1 MDMLT
6 FMENRIDQM
15 DFAGDLNINWDGDIR
30 SFELEITMV
39 GQTNDLEIEN
49 QEGGTADQEVTYD
62 DALLI
67 YDQKKVDGAEYA
79 DNYLQIIPFNG
90 RQGIEQATL
99 TGLFNYLETLLD
111 DSMNDF
117 LDFLDPEMNVATFQM
132 NWSQP
137 DFEQAVQE
145 AKLAGAAGY
154 FTYPKY

>member
-67 YDQKKVDGAEYA
+67 YDQQKVAGDKYA
-79 DNYLQIIPFNG
+79 DNYLKTIPFNG

-117 LDFLDPEMNVATFQM
+117 LDFLDPEMSVATFQI
-132 NWSQP
+132 NWSQA
-137 DFEQAVQE
+137 DYQQAVQE
-145 AKLAGAAGY
+145 AKLVGAAG
-154 FTYPKY
+154 FFSYPKY